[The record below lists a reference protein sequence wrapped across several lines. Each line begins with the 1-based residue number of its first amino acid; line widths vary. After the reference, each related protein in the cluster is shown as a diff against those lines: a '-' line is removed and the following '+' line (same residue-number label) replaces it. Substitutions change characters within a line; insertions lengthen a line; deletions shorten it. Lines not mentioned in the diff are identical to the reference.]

1 MWGHGTEERR
11 RNPAT
16 LAPTVGLM
24 GLPCETLSMDD
35 SQREFLDELLTT
47 PSPSGF
53 ETRGQR
59 VWVDYVD
66 QFADR
71 VETDA
76 YGNAIA
82 VHEGDPTVDTTFA
95 VGGHADEIGF
105 IVRDIVDDGFLRIAR
120 VGGSDR
126 TVSKGQ
132 HVTVHTDDGP
142 VQGVI
147 GQTAIHLR
155 DGDDEYEDIAEQF
168 VDVGAED
175 EDDAE
180 DLVSIGDPVTF
191 SSGIQE
197 LANSRVAARGM
208 DNRVGTWVAA
218 ESLRRAAAAG
228 ADATVYAVSTV
239 QEEVGLKGAQMVG
252 FDLDPDAYVA
262 VDVTHATDNP
272 DVAGSNR
279 GPVELSSGPVVGR
292 GSANHP
298 NLVELARESGDADD
312 VEFQLQAAGSRTG
325 TDADGVFTQRGGVPS
340 LNIGIPNRY
349 MHTPVEV
356 VDTGDLD
363 AVADL
368 CAGMAERAAEHAP
381 FSVEI

>member
-1 MWGHGTEERR
+1 VADDGAVTRTAGLIVQAAERLGMQT
-11 RNPAT
+11 A
-16 LAPTVGLM
+16 
-24 GLPCETLSMDD
+24 
-35 SQREFLDELLTT
+35 QREFLDALLTT

-59 VWVDYVD
+59 VWVDYVSE
-66 QFADR
+66 FADR

-76 YGNAIA
+76 YGNAVA
-82 VHEGDPTVDTTFA
+82 VHDGDQGDDTEFA

-105 IVRDIVDDGFLRIAR
+105 IVRDITDDGFLRIAR

-132 HVTVHTDDGP
+132 HVSIHTDEGP

-155 DGDDEYEDIAEQF
+155 EGQDEEYEDIGEQF
-168 VDVGAED
+168 VDIGAVED
-175 EDDAE
+175 EDAE
-180 DLVSIGDPVTF
+180 ELVEIGDPATF
-191 SSGIQE
+191 SSGVQE
-197 LANSRVAARGM
+197 LDGTRVAARGM

-218 ESLRRAAAAG
+218 ETLRRASEAG
-228 ADATVYAVSTV
+228 ADATVVAVSTV

-252 FDLDPDAYVA
+252 YDLDPDAFVA

-272 DVAGSNR
+272 DVAASAR
-279 GPVELSSGPVVGR
+279 GPVELSDGPVVGR

-298 NLVELARESGDADD
+298 GLVALAREAGEADEID
-312 VEFQLQAAGSRTG
+312 HQFQAAGSRTG
-325 TDADGVFTQRGGVPS
+325 TDADGVFTERSGIPS
-340 LNIGIPNRY
+340 LNIGVPNRY
-349 MHTPVEV
+349 MHTPVELI
-356 VDTGDLD
+356 DTEDLD
-363 AVADL
+363 AVAEL

-381 FSVEI
+381 FGVDI

>member
-1 MWGHGTEERR
+1 
-11 RNPAT
+11 
-16 LAPTVGLM
+16 
-24 GLPCETLSMDD
+24 MDD
-35 SQREFLDELLTT
+35 SQRAFLDELLTT

-59 VWVDYVD
+59 VWVDYVSK
-66 QFADR
+66 FADR
-71 VETDA
+71 VATDA

-82 VHEGDPTVDTTFA
+82 VHEGDPAVDTEFA

-105 IVRDIVDDGFLRIAR
+105 IVREVLEDGYLRIAR

-132 HVTVHTDDGP
+132 HVTVHADEGP

-155 DGDDEYEDIAEQF
+155 QGDEEYEDIVEQF
-168 VDVGAED
+168 VDVGATD
-175 EDDAE
+175 EEGAR

-191 SSGIQE
+191 SSEIQE
-197 LANSRVAARGM
+197 LTNSRIAARGV
-208 DNRVGTWVAA
+208 DNRAGTWAAA
-218 ESLRRAAAAG
+218 EALRRAAAAG
-228 ADATVYAVSTV
+228 AEATVYAVSTV
-239 QEEVGLKGAQMVG
+239 QEEVGLKGAQMIG
-252 FDLDPDAYVA
+252 FGVDPDAYVA

-272 DVAGSNR
+272 DVAGSAR
-279 GPVELSSGPVVGR
+279 GPVELSEGPVVGR

-298 NLVELARESGDADD
+298 NLVELARESGEADGVD
-312 VEFQLQAAGSRTG
+312 FQLQAAGSRTG

-356 VDTGDLD
+356 VDLADLD
-363 AVADL
+363 AVAEL
-368 CAGMAERAAEHAP
+368 CAGMAERADEYAP
-381 FSVEI
+381 FEVDI